1 MTQPRS
7 PHDRLIEATY
17 ACAARYGIGKTTV
30 EDIAREAGLSRATV
44 YRHFPGG
51 KDQLVRETVA
61 WEAGHFIDRLTAAV
75 ADADDFAHLLERA
88 LLFANRA
95 FEEHAVL
102 QKILET
108 EPERLL
114 PQLTVESERLMQ
126 LIRTFLLPYLMRDRS
141 ALADGLDPQ
150 RAADHVARLLL
161 SFVGA
166 PGRWDLTDPE
176 DVRELVRTELLAG
189 ILPV

>member
-1 MTQPRS
+1 MTQPKPPRE
-7 PHDRLIEATY
+7 RLLEATY

-44 YRHFPGG
+44 YRQFPGG

-61 WEAGHFIDRLTAAV
+61 WEVGHFVERLAAAV
-75 ADADDFAHLLERA
+75 ADAADFASLLERA
-88 LLFANRA
+88 LLFANQA

-114 PQLTVESERLMQ
+114 PQLTVESERLLLM
-126 LIRTFLLPYLMRDRS
+126 IRTFLLPYLTREHER
-141 ALADGLDPQ
+141 LVPGLDPA

-161 SFVGA
+161 SFIGA
-166 PGRWDLTDPE
+166 PGRWDLTEPA
-176 DVRELVRTELLAG
+176 DVRELVQTELLAG
-189 ILPV
+189 ILEA

>member
-1 MTQPRS
+1 M
-7 PHDRLIEATY
+7 IEATY

-75 ADADDFAHLLERA
+75 ADADDFPHLLERA

-114 PQLTVESERLMQ
+114 PQLTVESERLTQ
-126 LIRTFLLPYLMRDRS
+126 LIRTFLLPYLMRDR
-141 ALADGLDPQ
+141 ATLADGLDPQ

-166 PGRWDLTDPE
+166 PGRWDLTDRD

-189 ILPV
+189 IVPV